1 MIEKLSMK
9 QKLILE
15 TTLKLMFEGFYEDAT
30 VDSVSSYAQMDSE
43 KVRQHYAT
51 DENIRISA
59 MKYAAVVWV
68 EQVKADMEKQET
80 KKDKLYTLIR
90 HYIAGSESHPHSLSL
105 YVDIWKK
112 IRDMNTKDRQLL
124 LSDELS
130 EIYFYYVS
138 FFQEYMKDIYKNES
152 GYDMEQLAWIMVVI
166 SDGFHVQSLVKPR
179 QLDFDRITQ
188 TLCKM
193 LEP

>member
-1 MIEKLSMK
+1 MK

-15 TTLKLMFEGFYEDAT
+15 TTLKLMFEGYYEDAT
-30 VDSVSSYAQMDSE
+30 VDSVSSYAQLDPAKIM
-43 KVRQHYAT
+43 QHYTT
-51 DENIRISA
+51 DENLRMSA

-68 EQVKADMEKQET
+68 EQVKLDLEKQES

-112 IRDMNTKDRQLL
+112 IRDIKTEDRQLL
-124 LSDELS
+124 SKELS
-130 EIYFYYVS
+130 EIYRYYVS
-138 FFQEYMKDIYKNES
+138 FFQEAMKDIYANES

-166 SDGFHVQSLVKPR
+166 SDGFHIQSLI
-179 QLDFDRITQ
+179 QSQQIDFERITQ
-188 TLCKM
+188 TFCKM
-193 LEP
+193 LEL